1 MTLPDVPLAAHHR
14 IMLEVVADSMRR
26 EGEWPTYQF
35 VDKQLDARGYDL
47 EMILK
52 EVPEGLVRSFRLGDA
67 QPQDADPVRLTLA
80 GLAEGGGWPEVNLFL
95 RVLQWLVQQ
104 ERAFRPSTPSTAE
117 EVVVTSAEILEALAP
132 GHPPSEEALKPVW
145 LIIRDEPAIWRSMS
159 TPDSEPWRLTVSPT
173 IRRYRDVFTLN
184 EYLAR
189 QSELQ
194 TRWQHTMPQTPT
206 QAAERRLVRPASRG
220 AVFLVH
226 GRDTARLSEVAE
238 SLREWGLETT
248 VLHEQ
253 PNEGRT
259 IIEKFERYAEQ
270 AGFAVAILTG
280 DDVGH
285 PRDFTAGSPR
295 ARQNVVFE
303 TGFFLGALGRARV
316 AVLYE
321 DGVEKPSDIDGLV
334 YIRLD
339 DRGTWK
345 SELVRELE
353 AAGYSL
359 P

>member
-1 MTLPDVPLAAHHR
+1 M
-14 IMLEVVADSMRR
+14 
-26 EGEWPTYQF
+26 
-35 VDKQLDARGYDL
+35 
-47 EMILK
+47 
-52 EVPEGLVRSFRLGDA
+52 
-67 QPQDADPVRLTLA
+67 
-80 GLAEGGGWPEVNLFL
+80 
-95 RVLQWLVQQ
+95 
-104 ERAFRPSTPSTAE
+104 
-117 EVVVTSAEILEALAP
+117 VTSSEIQEALAP

-159 TPDSEPWRLTVSPT
+159 SPDSGPWSLTVSPT

-189 QSELQ
+189 QDEFQPAL
-194 TRWQHTMPQTPT
+194 PQTVPQLPS
-206 QAAERRLVRPASRG
+206 QAAEHRLVRPASRG
-220 AVFLVH
+220 TVFLVH
-226 GRDTARLSEVAE
+226 GRDTDRLSEVAQ
-238 SLREWGLETT
+238 SLREWGLEAT

-270 AGFAVAILTG
+270 AGFAVAIITG

-285 PRDFTAGSPR
+285 PRDATAASPR

-303 TGFFLGALGRARV
+303 TGFFFGALGRARV

-339 DRGTWK
+339 DRGSWK
-345 SELVRELE
+345 SELLRELRT
-353 AAGYSL
+353 AGYTI

>member
-1 MTLPDVPLAAHHR
+1 
-14 IMLEVVADSMRR
+14 MLQVVADCLRR

-35 VDKQLDARGYDL
+35 VDKQLDAQGYDL
-47 EMILK
+47 EKILT
-52 EVPEGLVRSFRLGDA
+52 ELPEGLVRPFGIGGAR
-67 QPQDADPVRLTLA
+67 PQDGEPVRLTMA
-80 GLAEGGGWPEVNLFL
+80 GLAEGGGWPEVNMFL

-104 ERAFRPSTPSTAE
+104 ERAFRPSTPSTPE
-117 EVVVTSAEILEALAP
+117 ELVVTTSQVREAIFY
-132 GHPPSEEALKPVW
+132 GDQPSENALKELW
-145 LIIRDEPAIWRSMS
+145 LLIRDEPAIWRSMS
-159 TPDSEPWRLTVSPT
+159 TPESGPWTLTVSPT

-189 QSELQ
+189 QDELQ
-194 TRWQHTMPQTPT
+194 TPWQ
-206 QAAERRLVRPASRG
+206 QAMSQADIQENELSVGRPAGRRT
-220 AVFLVH
+220 VFLVH
-226 GRDTARLSEVAE
+226 GQDTARLSEVANF
-238 SLREWGLETT
+238 LRQNGLETT
-248 VLHEQ
+248 ILHEQ

-270 AGFAVAILTG
+270 AGFAVAIITG

-285 PRDFTAGSPR
+285 PRDATSASPR

-303 TGFFLGALGRARV
+303 TGFFFGALGRARV

-339 DRGTWK
+339 DRGSWK
-345 SELVRELE
+345 SELVRELKT
-353 AAGYSL
+353 AGYAI